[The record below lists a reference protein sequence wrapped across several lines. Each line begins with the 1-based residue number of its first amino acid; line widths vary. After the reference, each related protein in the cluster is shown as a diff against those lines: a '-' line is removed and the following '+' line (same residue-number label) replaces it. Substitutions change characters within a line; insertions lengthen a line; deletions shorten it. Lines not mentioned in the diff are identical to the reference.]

1 MPMPSKRLLIL
12 VALMATVGP
21 ALAQDIAPLPTR
33 APVAPL
39 SGPLQLADVLASS
52 RQHAPQVLEAL
63 ARVRGAEGKRLSAE
77 GAFDTVFSAAA
88 DTRLTGYYDSRYAET
103 KLTRPLEQ
111 WGGNVYGGYRLS
123 DGRFPIYE
131 DKNYTNQFGE
141 IKAGVVLALLR
152 DRAIDDRRFNRT
164 QAEADIA
171 LADADR
177 LFIAIGVQRRALDAY
192 NQWVVAGE
200 RLEIVRNLLNLAQ
213 DRQKGLE
220 RQVALGLRPR
230 IILTENQQNILR
242 RQTLVVEAEQALA
255 SAANTLSLY
264 WRDADG
270 RPVIPSPA
278 QLPSDLPAPLP
289 LPIDPK
295 SALSMRPDLR
305 TIDVRMQ
312 VARDRLALDQNA
324 LLPRLDLNAE
334 ASRDIGPI
342 GEGGRSREGTE
353 TRIGLT
359 FTLPLQCRAA
369 QGRIMQTQAE
379 IEAAMLRGQGLREQI
394 IAEIDTIGVAVDA
407 TQRLLTLA
415 GDEQARAQDMAQAE
429 RRRFEMGASDFF
441 MVNIREEAA
450 ADAALRKLDA
460 AYRQLIAHAD
470 LAAASADTDALG
482 L

>member
-1 MPMPSKRLLIL
+1 MPSKRLFAL
-12 VALMATVGP
+12 VVLMASAAP
-21 ALAQDIAPLPTR
+21 AFAQDIAPLPTR
-33 APVAPL
+33 AVVAPQ
-39 SGPLQLADVLASS
+39 SGPLRLEDVLASS

-63 ARVRGAEGKRLSAE
+63 ARVRGAQGKRLSTE

-88 DTRLTGYYDSRYAET
+88 DTRLTGYYDSRYAES
-103 KLTRPLEQ
+103 KLTQPLEQ
-111 WGGNVYGGYRLS
+111 WGGNVYGGYRIS

-131 DKNYTNQFGE
+131 DKSYTNQFGE

-152 DRAIDDRRFNRT
+152 DRATDDRRFNRT

-200 RLEIVRNLLNLAQ
+200 RLDIVRNLLALAQ
-213 DRQKGLE
+213 DRQKGLD
-220 RQVALGLRPR
+220 RQVTLGLRPR

-242 RQTLVVEAEQALA
+242 RQTLVVQAEQALA

-264 WRDADG
+264 WRDVDG

-278 QLPSDLPAPLP
+278 QLPSDLPDPLP
-289 LPIDPK
+289 LPVDPK

-342 GEGGRSREGTE
+342 GEGGRSRDGTD

-359 FTLPLQCRAA
+359 FTVPLQRRAA
-369 QGRIMQTQAE
+369 QGRILQTQAE

-407 TQRLLTLA
+407 TERLLVLA

-441 MVNIREEAA
+441 LVNIREEAA

>member
-1 MPMPSKRLLIL
+1 
-12 VALMATVGP
+12 
-21 ALAQDIAPLPTR
+21 
-33 APVAPL
+33 
-39 SGPLQLADVLASS
+39 
-52 RQHAPQVLEAL
+52 
-63 ARVRGAEGKRLSAE
+63 
-77 GAFDTVFSAAA
+77 
-88 DTRLTGYYDSRYAET
+88 
-103 KLTRPLEQ
+103 
-111 WGGNVYGGYRLS
+111 
-123 DGRFPIYE
+123 E
-131 DKNYTNQFGE
+131 DKSYTNQFGE
-141 IKAGVVLALLR
+141 IKAGVVLKLLR

-200 RLEIVRNLLNLAQ
+200 RLDIVRNLLALAQ
-213 DRQKGLE
+213 DRQKGLD
-220 RQVALGLRPR
+220 RQVTLGLRPR

-242 RQTLVVEAEQALA
+242 RQTLVVQAEQALA

-264 WRDADG
+264 WRDVDG

-278 QLPSDLPAPLP
+278 QLPSDLPDPLP
-289 LPIDPK
+289 LPVDPK

-342 GEGGRSREGTE
+342 GEGGRSREGTD

-359 FTLPLQCRAA
+359 LTLPLQRRAA
-369 QGRIMQTQAE
+369 QGRILQTQAE

-407 TQRLLTLA
+407 TERLLVLA

-441 MVNIREEAA
+441 LVNIREEAA

>member
-1 MPMPSKRLLIL
+1 MPSKRLILIA
-12 VALMATVGP
+12 ALMATVAP
-21 ALAQDIAPLPTR
+21 AIAQDIAPLPTR
-33 APVAPL
+33 AAAPSL

-63 ARVRGAEGKRLSAE
+63 ARVRGAQGKRLSAE

-88 DTRLTGYYDSRYAET
+88 DSRLTGYYDSRYAET
-103 KLTRPLEQ
+103 KVTRPLEQ
-111 WGGNVYGGYRLS
+111 WGGNVYGGYRVS

-131 DKNYTNQFGE
+131 DKSYTNQFGE

-177 LFIAIGVQRRALDAY
+177 LFVAIGVQRRALDAY

-200 RLEIVRNLLNLAQ
+200 RLEIVRNLLALAQ
-213 DRQKGLE
+213 DRQTGLE
-220 RQVALGLRPR
+220 RQVTLGLRPR

-242 RQTLVVEAEQALA
+242 RQTLVVQAEQALA

-278 QLPSDLPAPLP
+278 QLPSDLPNPLP
-289 LPIDPK
+289 LPVDPK

-312 VARDRLALDQNA
+312 VARDRLALDRNA
-324 LLPRLDLNAE
+324 LLPRLDFNAE

-342 GEGGRSREGTE
+342 GEGGRSREGTD
-353 TRIGLT
+353 TRVGLT
-359 FTLPLQCRAA
+359 FTLPLQRRAA

-407 TQRLLTLA
+407 TERLLVLA

-441 MVNIREEAA
+441 LVNIREEAA

>member
-1 MPMPSKRLLIL
+1 MPNKTLL
-12 VALMATVGP
+12 ALIFLGLTTMS
-21 ALAQDIAPLPTR
+21 ALAQNIAPLPTR
-33 APVAPL
+33 AADMPL

-111 WGGNVYGGYRLS
+111 WGGNVYGGYRIS

-131 DKNYTNQFGE
+131 DKSYTNQFGE

-164 QAEADIA
+164 QADADIA

-220 RQVALGLRPR
+220 RQVTLGLRPR

-359 FTLPLQCRAA
+359 FTLPLQRRAA

-441 MVNIREEAA
+441 LVNIREEAA

>member
-1 MPMPSKRLLIL
+1 MPSKRLLM
-12 VALMATVGP
+12 VAALMATVAP
-21 ALAQDIAPLPTR
+21 AIAQDIAPLPTR
-33 APVAPL
+33 AVAPSL
-39 SGPLQLADVLASS
+39 PGPLQLADVLASS

-63 ARVRGAEGKRLSAE
+63 ARVRGAQGKRLSAE

-88 DTRLTGYYDSRYAET
+88 DSRLTGYYDSRYAET
-103 KLTRPLEQ
+103 KVTRPLEQ
-111 WGGNVYGGYRLS
+111 WGGNVYGGYRVS

-131 DKNYTNQFGE
+131 DKSYTNQFGE

-200 RLEIVRNLLNLAQ
+200 RLEIVRNLLALAQ
-213 DRQKGLE
+213 DRQTGLE
-220 RQVALGLRPR
+220 RQVTLGLRPR

-242 RQTLVVEAEQALA
+242 RQTLVVQAEQALA

-270 RPVIPSPA
+270 RPMIPSPA
-278 QLPSDLPAPLP
+278 QLPSDLPNPLP
-289 LPIDPK
+289 LPVDPK

-305 TIDVRMQ
+305 TINVRMQ
-312 VARDRLALDQNA
+312 VARDRLALDRNA
-324 LLPRLDLNAE
+324 LLPRLDFNAE

-342 GEGGRSREGTE
+342 GEGGRSREGTD
-353 TRIGLT
+353 TRVGLT
-359 FTLPLQCRAA
+359 FTLRLQRRAA

-407 TQRLLTLA
+407 TERLLTLA

-441 MVNIREEAA
+441 LVNIREEAA